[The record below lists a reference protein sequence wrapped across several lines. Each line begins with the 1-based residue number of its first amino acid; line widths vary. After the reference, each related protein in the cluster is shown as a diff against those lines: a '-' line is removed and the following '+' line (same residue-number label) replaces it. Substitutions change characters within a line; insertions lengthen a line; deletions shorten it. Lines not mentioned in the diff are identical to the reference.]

1 MAKIVTRFPRKVR
14 EIENV
19 WIPMPDG
26 TKLAARI
33 WLPEDA
39 ERDPVPAV
47 LEFIPYRKRDFTAMG
62 DALHHP
68 YMAGHGYAA
77 VRCDCRGNGDSEGL
91 FDDEYSKQE
100 LDDGFHVIAWLA
112 KQPWCTGAVGMMGI
126 SWGGFNCLQVAAL
139 QPPALKAIYSVCS
152 TDDRYADDVHY
163 MGGCLINE
171 NLNWGATMSSF
182 AMRPPDPRIVGGRWR
197 EMWHHRL
204 ENAPNLVLNWMR
216 HQHRDGFWKHGSVN
230 EDYAAIKAAVYAVG
244 GWADG
249 YSNAIPR
256 LMAGLTAPAKA
267 LIGPWSHAYSWKAK
281 PEPSIGGLQDLVR
294 WWDHWLKGRD
304 TGMMAEPRM
313 RIWMQESVPPRTYY
327 GERPGR
333 WIAEDAWPSA
343 NVTARRLHLNPGC
356 LDDRAKR
363 EQVLTHM
370 SEQVAGTIHGEWC
383 PYGYEAE
390 MPSDQREEDGR
401 SLAFDSAPLSRRTE
415 ILGAPV
421 AELDV
426 ACDQP
431 LALLYLRLNDVAPD
445 GQSTRVTFGVLNLT
459 HRTSHEFPE
468 PLEPGKRYRVKVQL
482 NDIAHVFPKGHR
494 IRLTVQNNC
503 WPHVLPSPVPVTLN
517 LFTGASTLDLPVRP
531 RQQGDKRLKP
541 FAKPETAAPMATAT
555 ARPYHR
561 ERRLSRDFVTG
572 ETLVEVVKDRGE
584 HLLSDI
590 DLTFGGGGRERY
602 WVRDG
607 DPLSARAEV
616 TYRLTLRR
624 DDDYDVRIETTFAV
638 SATQSDFLLTSHAE
652 AFERGVRVWTR
663 SWDET
668 VPRELT

>member
-1 MAKIVTRFPRKVR
+1 
-14 EIENV
+14 
-19 WIPMPDG
+19 
-26 TKLAARI
+26 
-33 WLPEDA
+33 
-39 ERDPVPAV
+39 
-47 LEFIPYRKRDFTAMG
+47 
-62 DALHHP
+62 
-68 YMAGHGYAA
+68 
-77 VRCDCRGNGDSEGL
+77 
-91 FDDEYSKQE
+91 
-100 LDDGFHVIAWLA
+100 
-112 KQPWCTGAVGMMGI
+112 
-126 SWGGFNCLQVAAL
+126 
-139 QPPALKAIYSVCS
+139 
-152 TDDRYADDVHY
+152 
-163 MGGCLINE
+163 
-171 NLNWGATMSSF
+171 
-182 AMRPPDPRIVGGRWR
+182 
-197 EMWHHRL
+197 
-204 ENAPNLVLNWMR
+204 
-216 HQHRDGFWKHGSVN
+216 
-230 EDYAAIKAAVYAVG
+230 
-244 GWADG
+244 
-249 YSNAIPR
+249 
-256 LMAGLTAPAKA
+256 
-267 LIGPWSHAYSWKAK
+267 
-281 PEPSIGGLQDLVR
+281 
-294 WWDHWLKGRD
+294 
-304 TGMMAEPRM
+304 
-313 RIWMQESVPPRTYY
+313 
-327 GERPGR
+327 
-333 WIAEDAWPSA
+333 
-343 NVTARRLHLNPGC
+343 
-356 LDDRAKR
+356 
-363 EQVLTHM
+363 M

-482 NDIAHVFPKGHR
+482 NDIAHAFPKGHR